1 MLMYTV
7 IVRRLNKMVA
17 GKRAEPGP
25 ELVALFRSCGGPE
38 VEQAVKARIQ
48 ALADLFTARYTAP
61 TENHPG
67 SQVQSTG
74 TAWTQMYLFFKDC
87 PSCK

>member
-1 MLMYTV
+1 
-7 IVRRLNKMVA
+7 MVA

-25 ELVALFRSCGGPE
+25 ELGALVRSCGGPE

-48 ALADLFTARYTAP
+48 VLADLFTARYTAP

-67 SQVQSTG
+67 SQVALT
-74 TAWTQMYLFFKDC
+74 FCC
-87 PSCK
+87 P